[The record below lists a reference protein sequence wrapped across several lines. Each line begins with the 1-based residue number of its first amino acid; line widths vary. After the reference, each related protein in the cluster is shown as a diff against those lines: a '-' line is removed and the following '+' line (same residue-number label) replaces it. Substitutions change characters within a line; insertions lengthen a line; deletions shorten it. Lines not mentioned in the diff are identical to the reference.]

1 MKRRTDILVAFSS
14 FDGDDGLN
22 GRHVVMMVYVV
33 MLVASNEASAV
44 TFLETASFL
53 FGESYCRVDFVYH
66 VRTSLSLIDGL
77 S

>member
-53 FGESYCRVDFVYH
+53 FGEQLLPGRFRISR
-66 VRTSLSLIDGL
+66 L
-77 S
+77 